1 MGCRRAPAAEG
12 SHWRHIPHLLPACK
26 SCLNIEH
33 HWMPSSHVNL
43 ELKPLCDL
51 TSRIRHSLSQTHSKA
66 GLQIRNAIY
75 PSGPSFDL
83 QKCKWS
89 RSYCFFPTSLASGT
103 FFKFG
108 EFPVLHFKN
117 HALEALAVS
126 WLAKLPLS
134 DWRRDLQE
142 KERGY

>member
-1 MGCRRAPAAEG
+1 MQM
-12 SHWRHIPHLLPACK
+12 STSSWRVTLKTHSPLVACLQVMPKHRPSLNAFFTCK
-26 SCLNIEH
+26 SGVKTTMWPDLKNQTQPESDPQQARITNKEC
-33 HWMPSSHVNL
+33 NL
-43 ELKPLCDL
+43 PLRPL
-51 TSRIRHSLSQTHSKA
+51 FWFAKVQMK
-66 GLQIRNAIY
+66 
-75 PSGPSFDL
+75 
-83 QKCKWS
+83 QKLLL
-89 RSYCFFPTSLASGT
+89 FPTSLASGT